1 MTRALVTLWLLGGII
16 CTTTVA
22 NAQSLEPASSRSDQ
36 AEVHSAVVDVPGVIS
51 LPPVAPEA
59 WDTWWANFPPPDH
72 LDEKRSTT
80 EQVARA
86 SDRAAVSVW

>member
-36 AEVHSAVVDVPGVIS
+36 AEVHSAVVDVPGDITTAGRPRS
-51 LPPVAPEA
+51 LGYV
-59 WDTWWANFPPPDH
+59 
-72 LDEKRSTT
+72 
-80 EQVARA
+80 VG
-86 SDRAAVSVW
+86 